1 MNTTL
6 QRGGRS
12 IEEFL
17 GQSQTGDFNGALG
30 EAIREAKLTLGS
42 DTIRWQLLYLSG
54 VTTPSGPGA
63 LAVTIK
69 AKVCN
74 GS

>member
-6 QRGGRS
+6 QPGGRS

-17 GQSQTGDFNGALG
+17 GQSKTGDFNHALS
-30 EAIREAKLTLGS
+30 EAIKEAKLTLHS

-54 VTTPSGPGA
+54 TTTPAGPDR

-74 GS
+74 ES